1 MAAVSAK
8 AERAPRL
15 AARRTDRAEEI
26 GILVAL
32 IGRLARARAALGPL
46 PHEAVLL
53 ADASFILK
61 PDFDRNAFR
70 DIGEMGAQRLREVF
84 L

>member
-1 MAAVSAK
+1 
-8 AERAPRL
+8 
-15 AARRTDRAEEI
+15 
-26 GILVAL
+26 
-32 IGRLARARAALGPL
+32 L